1 MVGLDTDF
9 QAFAPFLP
17 RLVHGWLADEPERRW
32 RALDATVVFVDI
44 SGFTRLSERLAK
56 RGRVGAEELS
66 DVIGSCFSELLAVA
80 YAEDGALLKFGG
92 DALLIL
98 FTGDDHAARGAR
110 AAIGMRLR
118 LREVGS
124 VETPGGGRV
133 RLRMSVG
140 LHTGEFLVF
149 LVGGSHRELVIT
161 GPAASTTVTMEGTA
175 VAGEIV
181 ISPATAA
188 QLPASSLGEAK
199 GPGHLL
205 RRAPGTPGDAE
216 PRLTDPRGADI
227 ALAVPIGLRDF
238 LRAGGDDP
246 EHRIATVA
254 FVHFDGVD
262 ELVEREGPEA
272 LAAALDELL
281 TDAAAAAFEH
291 DLTFL
296 GTDVDHDG
304 GKIILA
310 AGIPRAARQDEE
322 RMLRALRRIVEGERV
337 LPVRIGVNRGHVF
350 AGEIGPWYRRTYTVM
365 GDTVNLAARVMA
377 KAVPGQIL
385 ATVGVLEQAHSPFAT
400 EELEPF
406 YVKGKSRPVHA
417 FAVGPPRPVSGDR
430 GDAPVKLV
438 GRDRELKVLHR
449 AIDGAREKSG
459 SVVELRG
466 GTGIGKSRLADETAR
481 AASGLERFRIGCV
494 PYESANPYWAFRELA
509 RQIMLVPDGAPAT
522 YVERR
527 LQECV
532 GRSVPE
538 LAPWLPLLAAPLQL
552 DVAETPDTASLEPQF
567 RRQRLEEV
575 NATFLAAML
584 PSPTLVIIEDAHWMD
599 EASIGVLRQ
608 VESGIANG
616 PWFLLL
622 TRDDDTAG
630 FHASGSASHVL
641 GLAPLSPAHAA
652 ELLRYATEDDPLR
665 PHEMEVLV
673 ERAGGNPRFLV
684 ELAREVALA
693 GEVQGLPDTIDSLL
707 SAQIDRLP
715 DAARRDLR
723 YAAVLGYA
731 FDAHLLA
738 AVIDDPDD
746 ALNAGLRGML
756 VADRHGRLRFQNA
769 LLRDV
774 AYEGLRYQTRRTLHQ
789 RVASLLEASTDRRD
803 ENAALLSL
811 HCFHGDLY
819 AKAWEYARIAADRA
833 QMNYANVEAAEL
845 LERALASARRSDEF
859 GPVDVAAVAEQLGD
873 VREQMGVYDRA
884 REAYNTARKLRGDD
898 ALYDARLCLKQGTI
912 ADRLGDFSQAVRW
925 IRRGLRRL
933 DGVSDTEAA
942 VLRARLTAWFGGV
955 RVFQGRPQDAI
966 RLCESAIELARA
978 ANELDALAHAQ
989 SMLDCAYVDLGRLD
1003 LAMNAVEAL
1012 TIYEQLGDLGGEARV
1027 ANNLGQVAYYGG
1039 RWDDALA
1046 LTRRAEAARM
1056 RTGNVVEAA
1065 LASANAAEIAMERG
1079 QYDDAEELLLDARRV
1094 FRSAKEQENLALA
1107 NSMLG
1112 RIAARRGRPAEAFTL
1127 LEEAREGY
1135 AAMGGGFAV
1144 KQVESFMAEA
1154 AVLAGNP
1161 RAAIERIDRTVA
1173 LARTGGEIGF
1183 LGPSLYRSLAYAH
1196 AQLDEFEAARAA
1208 LEESLAYGRGQ
1219 NQSYEVALTLVARQ
1233 RVEEWASTSGDDAAA
1248 DREAAAILADL
1259 GVESVPDVP
1268 RYPLLS

>member
-1 MVGLDTDF
+1 
-9 QAFAPFLP
+9 
-17 RLVHGWLADEPERRW
+17 LADEPQRRW

-98 FTGDDHAARGAR
+98 FTGDDHAARGSR
-110 AAIGMRLR
+110 AAVGMRSR
-118 LREVGS
+118 LREIGGVQ
-124 VETPGGGRV
+124 TPGGRV

-140 LHTGEFLVF
+140 VHTAEFLAF

-161 GPAASTTVTMEGTA
+161 GPAASTVVTMEGTA
-175 VAGEIV
+175 EAGEIV
-181 ISPATAA
+181 VSPATAA
-188 QLPASSLGEAK
+188 RLPAASLGDQK
-199 GPGHLL
+199 GPGVLL

-216 PRLTDPRGADI
+216 ARLTDPTGADLAI
-227 ALAVPIGLRDF
+227 AVPAGLRDF

-262 ELVEREGPEA
+262 EIVERDGPEQ

-281 TDAAAAAFEH
+281 DDAAAAALEH
-291 DLTFL
+291 DVTFL

-310 AGIPRAARQDEE
+310 TGIPRAARQDEE
-322 RMLRALRRIVEGERV
+322 RMLRALRRIVERERV

-377 KAVPGQIL
+377 KAVPGQVL
-385 ATVGVLEQAHSPFAT
+385 ATGGVLEQAHSPFAT

-417 FAVGPPRPVSGDR
+417 FAVGAPRPVSGDQ
-430 GDAPVKLV
+430 GGAPVTLV
-438 GRDRELKVLHR
+438 GRDTELKILHE
-449 AIDGAREKSG
+449 AIDAAREKSG

-481 AASGLERFRIGCV
+481 AATGLERFRIGCV

-509 RQIMLVPDGAPAT
+509 RQIMQVPDGAPAT

-532 GRSVPE
+532 GRSAPE
-538 LAPWLPLLAAPLQL
+538 LAVWLPLLAAPLQL
-552 DVAETPDTASLEPQF
+552 DVAETADTASLEPQF
-567 RRQRLEEV
+567 RRQRIEEV
-575 NATFLAAML
+575 NAAFLAAML

-608 VESGIANG
+608 VEAGIGAG

-630 FHASGSASHVL
+630 FHASGPASHVL
-641 GLAPLSPAHAA
+641 GLAPLSAAHAA
-652 ELLRYATEDDPLR
+652 ELLRHATEDEPLR
-665 PHEMEVLV
+665 PHEVEVLV

-693 GEVQGLPDTIDSLL
+693 GETKGLPDTIDSLL

-723 YAAVLGYA
+723 YAAVLGHA
-731 FDAHLLA
+731 FDAQLLA
-738 AVIDDPDD
+738 AVVDDPDD

-756 VADRHGRLRFQNA
+756 VADRRGRLRFQNA

-774 AYEGLRYQTRRTLHQ
+774 AYEGLRYQTRRALHQ
-789 RVASLLEASTDRRD
+789 RVASQLEAATDRRD

-819 AKAWEYARIAADRA
+819 AKAWEYSRIAADRA
-833 QMNYANVEAAEL
+833 QANYANVEAAEL
-845 LERALASARRSDEF
+845 LERALASARRCDEV
-859 GPVDVAAVAEQLGD
+859 GAVEVAGVAEQLGD

-884 REAYNTARKLRGDD
+884 REAYHTARKLRGDD
-898 ALYDARLCLKQGTI
+898 ALYEARLCLKQASI
-912 ADRLGDFSQAVRW
+912 ADRLGDYSQAVRW
-925 IRRGLRRL
+925 VQRGLRGL
-933 DGVSDTEAA
+933 DDLGSVDADTAAGVAA
-942 VLRARLTAWFGGV
+942 FRARLTAWFGGI
-955 RVFQGRPQDAI
+955 RLGQGRQREAI
-966 RLCESAIELARA
+966 RLCESAIDLARA
-978 ANELDALAHAQ
+978 GGVPDALAHAQ
-989 SMLDCAYVDLGRLD
+989 SMLDCAYLDLGRLD
-1003 LAMNAVEAL
+1003 LATNAVEAL
-1012 TIYEQLGDLGGEARV
+1012 TIYEELGDLGGEARV
-1027 ANNLGQVAYYGG
+1027 ANNLGQAAYYGG

-1065 LASANAAEIAMERG
+1065 IASANCAEIAMERG
-1079 QYDDAEELLLDARRV
+1079 HYAEAEELLVDARRV
-1094 FRSAKEQENLALA
+1094 FRSAREREFLAFA
-1107 NSMLG
+1107 NSLLG
-1112 RIAARRGRPAEAFTL
+1112 RIAARQGRPAEAFTL
-1127 LEEAREGY
+1127 LEEAREDY
-1135 AAMGGGFAV
+1135 VATGGGFDV
-1144 KQVESFMAEA
+1144 QQVEAWMAEA
-1154 AVLAGNP
+1154 AVFAGNP
-1161 RAAIERIDRTVA
+1161 QAAIERIDRTIA
-1173 LARTGGEIGF
+1173 LTRAGGEIGL
-1183 LGPSLYRSLAYAH
+1183 LGPALYRALGYARGQLGEFAAARLALDDSLAH
-1196 AQLDEFEAARAA
+1196 
-1208 LEESLAYGRGQ
+1208 GREQ
-1219 NQSYEVALTLVARQ
+1219 TQDYEIALTLVARG
-1233 RVEEWASTSGDDAAA
+1233 RLEAWAGTSGDPEA
-1248 DREAAAILADL
+1248 DREAAAILERL
-1259 GVESVPDVP
+1259 GVDLVPDVP
-1268 RYPLLS
+1268 RQPVSN